1 MIGFVLPELQTL
13 LLLAQQVSD
22 GQYAIMPDGQ
32 RVATPHLAIKTKNGT
47 LQVGKA
53 YRSGNNDIYLGIT
66 YVSDK
71 PKPTI
76 VHPVDTSAIKKSYTF
91 SYNING
97 KQMSGEV
104 SYD

>member
-1 MIGFVLPELQTL
+1 MIGFVLPELQAL

-22 GQYAIMPDGQ
+22 GQYAVTSDGR
-32 RVATPHLAIKTKNGT
+32 RVATPHLAVKTKDGT
-47 LQVGKA
+47 LQIGKA
-53 YRSGNNDIYLGIT
+53 YRQGNNDIYLGIT
-66 YVSDK
+66 YVSDG

-104 SYD
+104 SYE